1 MAADTLCETPFG
13 DFRLYRYPARR
24 DEPLQAWCTADLLIL
39 EEIHRIGLAPVDT
52 LVVNDE
58 HGALSV
64 ALQAGALWT
73 DSALTALALQRN
85 LAANQRPDIP
95 VLWST
100 AAPLV
105 SPGLV
110 ALRVPKQLSYLEYQ
124 LELLAPVLTPG
135 TQVLAAGMDKH
146 LSPQVAVLLEQYIGP
161 TQRHSGQ
168 RKARLFS
175 ATRDDRKC
183 ALARAA
189 PSYYCDALG
198 AELSALPNVFSRE
211 RLDGGSRLLLA
222 QLARLAPASAVLD
235 LACGNGVLGLAAF
248 KASVAPQVIFA
259 DESALA
265 IASTRLNAG
274 RLFPENSTAF
284 AYCQD
289 DGLENYAGPA
299 ADLILCNPP
308 FHLNHAV
315 DAYAGRRLL
324 AQCARHLQ
332 PGGRLCLVANRHL
345 DYLPTLKRH
354 FQSVEKLA
362 GDRRFNVLL
371 ARRG

>member
-1 MAADTLCETPFG
+1 MAADTLCATPFG
-13 DFRLYRYPARR
+13 DFRLHRYPARR
-24 DEPLQAWCTADLLIL
+24 DEPLQAWCAADILIL
-39 EEIHRIGLAPVDT
+39 DEIHRIGLPLADA

-58 HGALSV
+58 HGTLSV

-73 DSALTALALQRN
+73 DSALTALALRRN
-85 LAANQRPDIP
+85 LAANQRPDVP
-95 VLWST
+95 VVWST
-100 AAPLV
+100 AAPV
-105 SPGLV
+105 GTPGLV

-124 LELLAPVLTPG
+124 LALLAPILSAG
-135 TQVLAAGMDKH
+135 TRVLAAGMDKH

-161 TQRHSGQ
+161 TQRHRGK

-175 ATRDDRKC
+175 ATRDDREC
-183 ALARAA
+183 VPARAVS
-189 PSYYCDALG
+189 SYYCDSLA
-198 AELSALPNVFSRE
+198 AELQALPNVFSRE
-211 RLDGGSRLLLA
+211 RLDGGSHLLLA

-248 KASVAPQVIFA
+248 KARIAPGVTFA

-265 IASTRLNAG
+265 IASSQLNAG
-274 RLFPENSTAF
+274 RLFPGDSGAF
-284 AYCQD
+284 AFHHD
-289 DGLENYAGPA
+289 DGLENYTAPA
-299 ADLILCNPP
+299 VDLILCNPP

-315 DAYAGRRLL
+315 DEYAGRRLL

-354 FQSVEKLA
+354 FKTVEKLA